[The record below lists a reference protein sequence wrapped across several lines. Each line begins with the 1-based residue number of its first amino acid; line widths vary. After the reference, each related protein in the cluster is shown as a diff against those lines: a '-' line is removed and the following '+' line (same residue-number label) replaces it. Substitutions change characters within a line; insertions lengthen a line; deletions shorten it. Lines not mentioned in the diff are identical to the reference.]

1 MHLALQLLKEGEN
14 VTVLLTPEMG
24 FAEDGLRPH
33 IPPYAHLVVDVKL
46 FSVVQR
52 AVTASAAP
60 AATAA
65 AAAPSEASEAQ
76 EAPAPSGAGE
86 DPLERLAKDMER
98 QQPGRDSSGS
108 SSSGGTGGSSRFSL
122 MRSVRDR
129 YSAYVGDVRCRS
141 SLAPH
146 SGRQERMSLQL
157 SLEGAKEPSPRS
169 APAAQSPPPREYSI
183 LPWLF

>member
-52 AVTASAAP
+52 AVAASAAP
-60 AATAA
+60 AATAAA

-76 EAPAPSGAGE
+76 EAPGPLWRWRGPPGAPCERYGAPALGSRFVRFFQLRWHRGFFE
-86 DPLERLAKDMER
+86 V
-98 QQPGRDSSGS
+98 QPNAQCAGPILGVCWRCSVPFEPGASFGPARAHVPAVI
-108 SSSGGTGGSSRFSL
+108 TGGSKRAFPTQST
-122 MRSVRDR
+122 
-129 YSAYVGDVRCRS
+129 RCPKS
-141 SLAPH
+141 S
-146 SGRQERMSLQL
+146 ST
-157 SLEGAKEPSPRS
+157 
-169 APAAQSPPPREYSI
+169 
-183 LPWLF
+183 